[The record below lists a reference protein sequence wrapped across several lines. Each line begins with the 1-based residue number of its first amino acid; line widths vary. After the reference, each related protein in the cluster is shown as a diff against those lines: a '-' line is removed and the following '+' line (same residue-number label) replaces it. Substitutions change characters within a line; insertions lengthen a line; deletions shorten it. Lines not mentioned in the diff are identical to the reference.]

1 MRCWTSWSSPRFPAN
16 DDEHP
21 RDRTLRS
28 AHPPSRH
35 RVRHRAR
42 PHELPVS
49 AAARH
54 LPDQR
59 SRVTET
65 SDSEP
70 LPTADQRNGRYDPL
84 VFLAPLFL
92 GGPLLLA
99 MFFFAAAA
107 VFFAALFLAPF

>member
-1 MRCWTSWSSPRFPAN
+1 MTSARVTAPLRPRILPLEIGCDTA
-16 DDEHP
+16 
-21 RDRTLRS
+21 RD
-28 AHPPSRH
+28 PQ
-35 RVRHRAR
+35 
-42 PHELPVS
+42 ELPVP

-59 SRVTET
+59 SRVIET

-92 GGPLLLA
+92 GGALLLA
-99 MFFFAAAA
+99 IFFFVAPV
-107 VFFAALFLAPF
+107 VFLAALFLAPF